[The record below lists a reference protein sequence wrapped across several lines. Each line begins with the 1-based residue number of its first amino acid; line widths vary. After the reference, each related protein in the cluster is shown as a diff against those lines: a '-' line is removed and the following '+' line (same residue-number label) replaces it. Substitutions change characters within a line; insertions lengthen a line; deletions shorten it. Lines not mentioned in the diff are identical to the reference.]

1 MPFPLSG
8 HICNRCVVSC
18 TTVSFTIFKGARL
31 FLAKMPRKRP
41 NILVTGTPG
50 VGKTTFCEQLAEEL
64 GFEHLN
70 ISNIIRDEVL
80 YHEWDDE
87 LNCSV
92 FDEDRVGDWLEDKL
106 KSGGFVVDFHSCD
119 FMGNWFS
126 VVVVLRARTEV
137 LFDRLK
143 ARNYS
148 DRKIE
153 ENMQCEI
160 FQVPLDEAVETF
172 GEEAILELQSNSV
185 DDITENIKAVTTA
198 LLKDGICN

>member
-1 MPFPLSG
+1 MSW
-8 HICNRCVVSC
+8 
-18 TTVSFTIFKGARL
+18 
-31 FLAKMPRKRP
+31 AKMPRKRP

-70 ISNIIRDEVL
+70 IANIVREEVL
-80 YHEWDDE
+80 YSEWDEE

-92 FDEDRVGDWLEDKL
+92 FDEDKVGDWLEDKL
-106 KSGGFVVDFHSCD
+106 SGGGFVVDFHSCD
-119 FMGNWFS
+119 FMGDWFS

-160 FQVPLDEAVETF
+160 FQVLLDEAVATF
-172 GEEAILELQSNSV
+172 GEENVLELQSNSLE
-185 DDITENIKAVTTA
+185 DITENIKTVASA
-198 LLKDGICN
+198 LKKADTCN